1 MSHSPNLSDDRLPH
15 RFLVLCALRCLS
27 LGRPFIVLGNYSWG
41 LMLDGAPYAAALF
54 NYFLDHGWLEP
65 LRHRES
71 LPGVL
76 YYGLSSKGASF
87 LEKGESW
94 WASLRLMQK
103 LEVRLMG

>member
-1 MSHSPNLSDDRLPH
+1 MSHSSSLSGDRLPQ
-15 RFLVLCALRCLS
+15 RFFVLCALRCLS
-27 LGRPFIVLGNYSWG
+27 LGRPFIVLGTFSWG

-54 NYFLDHGWLEP
+54 YYFLDHGWLQP
-65 LRHRES
+65 LRHRDA

-94 WASLRLMQK
+94 WRSLRPVQK
-103 LEVRLMG
+103 LGVCLLG